1 MGKSQYLI
9 DSNVVIDYLGGHLP
23 PNAME
28 LMHKIVDATPRLSII
43 SKIEIL
49 AYNFPTKQSFE
60 ITKDFINSSLIY
72 NLNGDIVE
80 TTIELRKNFRIKL
93 PDAIIA
99 ATALVNNFEL
109 ITRNT
114 KDFKKIKSLKVMD
127 PFDL

>member
-1 MGKSQYLI
+1 MGKRYLI
-9 DSNVVIDYLGGHLP
+9 DTNIIIYFLSQELP
-23 PNAME
+23 PNG
-28 LMHKIVDATPRLSII
+28 LKFISKIIDDEFNLSVI
-43 SKIEIL
+43 SKIEVLGYPNIKES
-49 AYNFPTKQSFE
+49 TVK
-60 ITKDFINSSLIY
+60 FIALGNVFNI
-72 NLNGDIVE
+72 DDKIVDV
-80 TTIELRKNFRIKL
+80 TIQLRREYLKIKV

>member
-1 MGKSQYLI
+1 MGKSHYLI

-23 PNAME
+23 PTSMK
-28 LMHKIVDATPRLSII
+28 LMNKIIDATPQLSII

-49 AYNFPTKQSFE
+49 SYNFPTKQSLD

-72 NLNGDIVE
+72 NLNDDIVE
-80 TTIELRKNFRIKL
+80 VTIDLRKNYRIKL

-99 ATALVNNFEL
+99 ATALVNSFEL

-114 KDFKKIKSLKVMD
+114 KDFKKIKSLKIID
-127 PFDL
+127 PFSL